1 MTARDRAQR
10 TYESAERLAHDR
22 RARRAARK
30 AMKNATALGDDVR
43 SHGIRRT
50 VEHDDT
56 ADRLGTI
63 AESLATIARRSQR
76 PRHRVWP
83 WLVTGGLLTAAA
95 VAAAR
100 YRRSAEALISGRTR
114 GPGIT
119 TAVDVDVPV
128 TEAYNQWTQ
137 FEQFPSFMSAVD
149 EVHQLDDTHL
159 RWVAS
164 AGGSRREWT
173 AEVTE
178 QMPDERIAWTSR
190 DGGPSGVVTFH
201 RLGSDRCRVTA
212 QIGYEPETLR
222 EKAGHVLGMDT
233 MQVRGDLGRFKQL
246 IEARG
251 AATGAWRGD
260 VDTATA

>member
-1 MTARDRAQR
+1 
-10 TYESAERLAHDR
+10 
-22 RARRAARK
+22 
-30 AMKNATALGDDVR
+30 V
-43 SHGIRRT
+43 
-50 VEHDDT
+50 V
-56 ADRLGTI
+56 
-63 AESLATIARRSQR
+63 
-76 PRHRVWP
+76 V
-83 WLVTGGLLTAAA
+83 
-95 VAAAR
+95 AR
-100 YRRSAEALISGRTR
+100 YRDSAETLIRARTR

-128 TEAYNQWTQ
+128 RAAYDQWTQ

-164 AGGSRREWT
+164 AGGARREWT

-178 QMPDERIAWTSR
+178 QMPDERVAWASC

-201 RLGSDRCRVTA
+201 RLGTDRTRVTA

-222 EKAGHVLGMDT
+222 EKAGHMLGVDT
-233 MQVRGDLGRFKQL
+233 LEVRGDLGRFKQL
-246 IEARG
+246 IESRG
-251 AATGAWRGD
+251 TATGAWRGE